1 MKGNWIQDITNSLG
15 PEFFASQAQVALT
28 VLNVLSGSLSLDSP
42 LPPYIALPAPISL
55 RILVIQRMPEELAI
69 SHVGEN
75 GFAVF
80 AALAVSSRLITREV
94 ERCVDL
100 VRSLVGEVDMGW
112 HLDEK
117 KDL

>member
-1 MKGNWIQDITNSLG
+1 
-15 PEFFASQAQVALT
+15 
-28 VLNVLSGSLSLDSP
+28 
-42 LPPYIALPAPISL
+42 
-55 RILVIQRMPEELAI
+55 
-69 SHVGEN
+69 VGEN